1 MITRPLAMAGVLGA
15 AVGVPYVMTEKPDL
29 VGGFLPNSQQQ
40 VTQQAESPQVIP
52 ATIDTGLYGPGAE
65 VYRAPAPIEG
75 YRGQP
80 LSALLRWDITKE
92 WVYRNWDRKSTGLA
106 ELGLF
111 GVRAPIVTGT
121 RMTDI
126 AGTISYYFD
135 NNGLLQKIRLHGT
148 TADTTE
154 LVHLAATSFGM
165 QRRSSI
171 QTGNQLF
178 QATEKNN
185 QIRNELRTETQ
196 SVLWSTSPHT
206 SFMVDLEVNR
216 PGTSHWVTKRL
227 LPPPQLA
234 SLPTAGEQARLN
246 QPPTSNQPEGKP
258 IFPARSIVPDAT
270 LQNPSATAPSAEA
283 AAENAAAAAPAAS
296 ANSSAL
302 EPVDVSNDIKPL
314 DSYRDRFRW
323 PN

>member
-1 MITRPLAMAGVLGA
+1 MAGVLGA

-29 VGGFLPNSQQQ
+29 INGFMPNTQQQ
-40 VTQQAESPQVIP
+40 VAQQEASPQTIP
-52 ATIDTGLYGPGAE
+52 ATIDTGLYGPGSE

-80 LSALLRWDITKE
+80 LSALLRWDITRE

-154 LVHLAATSFGM
+154 LVQIAASGYGM
-165 QRRSSI
+165 QRRTSAMP
-171 QTGNQLF
+171 GNQLL
-178 QATEKNN
+178 QAAEKN
-185 QIRNELRTETQ
+185 QVRSELKTETQ

-206 SFMVDLEVNR
+206 SFMIDLEVNR
-216 PGTSHWVTKRL
+216 PGSPYWVTKRQ

-234 SLPTAGEQARLN
+234 SLPQNPVATSSDQFDTPPKPEEQ
-246 QPPTSNQPEGKP
+246 P
-258 IFPARSIVPDAT
+258 IFPARAIVPDAA
-270 LQNPSATAPSAEA
+270 PATAQAASAQAAADTAAAEA
-283 AAENAAAAAPAAS
+283 AQKAAITPVEAP
-296 ANSSAL
+296 
-302 EPVDVSNDIKPL
+302 NDIKPL